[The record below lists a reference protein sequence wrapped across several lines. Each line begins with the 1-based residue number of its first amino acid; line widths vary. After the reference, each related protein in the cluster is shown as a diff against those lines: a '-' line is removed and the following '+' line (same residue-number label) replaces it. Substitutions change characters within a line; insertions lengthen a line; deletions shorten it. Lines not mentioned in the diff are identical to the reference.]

1 MSFGSQKVFSGIQ
14 EALVLALMLVTMF
27 ALFYVDL
34 AMVYKVSI
42 AVIAFLAIFLTTI
55 AAQILRAQ
63 KESRKAAAAA

>member
-1 MSFGSQKVFSGIQ
+1 MSFGSKRIFSGIQ

-55 AAQILRAQ
+55 ATQILRAQ
-63 KESRKAAAAA
+63 KESRKAAAA

>member
-55 AAQILRAQ
+55 ATQIL
-63 KESRKAAAAA
+63 

>member
-1 MSFGSQKVFSGIQ
+1 MSFGTKKIFSGIQ

-42 AVIAFLAIFLTTI
+42 AVIAFIAIFLTTI
-55 AAQILRAQ
+55 ATQILRAQ
-63 KESRKAAAAA
+63 KESRKAAAA

>member
-1 MSFGSQKVFSGIQ
+1 MSFGNQKVFSGIQ

-42 AVIAFLAIFLTTI
+42 ALIAFIAIFLTTI
-55 AAQILRAQ
+55 ATQILRAQ
-63 KESRKAAAAA
+63 KESRKAAAA

>member
-34 AMVYKVSI
+34 AIVYKVSI
-42 AVIAFLAIFLTTI
+42 AVIAFIAIFLTTI
-55 AAQILRAQ
+55 ATQILRAQ
-63 KESRKAAAAA
+63 KESRKAAAA

>member
-1 MSFGSQKVFSGIQ
+1 MSFGSKKIFSGIQ

-27 ALFYVDL
+27 ALFYIDL

-55 AAQILRAQ
+55 ATQILRAQ
-63 KESRKAAAAA
+63 KESRKAAAA

>member
-14 EALVLALMLVTMF
+14 EVLVLALMLVTMF

-42 AVIAFLAIFLTTI
+42 AVIAFIAIFLTTI
-55 AAQILRAQ
+55 ATQILRAQ
-63 KESRKAAAAA
+63 KESRKAAAA

>member
-1 MSFGSQKVFSGIQ
+1 MSFGNQKIFSGIQ

-42 AVIAFLAIFLTTI
+42 AVMAFAAIFLTTL
-55 AAQILRAQ
+55 ATQILRAQ
-63 KESRKAAAAA
+63 RESRKAAAA

>member
-1 MSFGSQKVFSGIQ
+1 MSFGSKKVFSGIQ

-34 AMVYKVSI
+34 AIVYKVSI

-55 AAQILRAQ
+55 ATQILRAQ
-63 KESRKAAAAA
+63 KESRKAATA

>member
-27 ALFYVDL
+27 ALFYVNL

-55 AAQILRAQ
+55 ATQILRAQ

>member
-1 MSFGSQKVFSGIQ
+1 MSFGRQKVFSGIQ

-34 AMVYKVSI
+34 AIVYKVSI

-55 AAQILRAQ
+55 ATQILRAQ
-63 KESRKAAAAA
+63 KESRKAAVA

>member
-34 AMVYKVSI
+34 AIVYKVSI
-42 AVIAFLAIFLTTI
+42 AVIAFIAIFLTTI
-55 AAQILRAQ
+55 ATQILRAQ
-63 KESRKAAAAA
+63 KESRKAAAV

>member
-55 AAQILRAQ
+55 ATQILRAQ

>member
-34 AMVYKVSI
+34 AIVYKVSI

-55 AAQILRAQ
+55 ATQILRAQ
-63 KESRKAAAAA
+63 KESRKAAAA